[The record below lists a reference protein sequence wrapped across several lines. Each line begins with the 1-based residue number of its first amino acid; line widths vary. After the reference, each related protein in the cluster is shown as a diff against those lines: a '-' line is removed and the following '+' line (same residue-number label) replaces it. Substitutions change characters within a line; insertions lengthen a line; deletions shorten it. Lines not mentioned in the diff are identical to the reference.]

1 MFSSRGSGGRAPE
14 RPSLRRSSR
23 PTSTNGKPLDLP
35 PRIALV
41 LGGGGLKGFA
51 HIGALRAFEERGV
64 HPTVVAGTSIG
75 AMIAAAYVGGMPLAE
90 MERRALSLTK
100 RDLFRIDH
108 FSMVAKRMLAPAL
121 YLERPLQD
129 LVEEIVPHGTFRE
142 LQMPLLV
149 NTVDLEDAAQVLW
162 GLPGLQ
168 DVTVRDAVYASC
180 ALPGFFPPRII
191 GGRTC
196 ADGGVID
203 NVPVVPA
210 SHGMDAVV
218 AVDVGSTNIARERRI
233 AEKGFAA
240 IYMRAAQVMMKS
252 LQHQQLAAWLRPPL
266 LLVRP
271 AVWRFHWF
279 SFANVDRMI
288 QLGYDAAQDALDRM
302 GSALLS
308 GGGVWPRRQVEVR
321 VSRERCI
328 GCTLCT
334 TLAPHVMAMDTDGKA
349 KVLASPVE
357 WSRADGDFVHQCP
370 TAAIEVEAIDAAG
383 RRQSLELPE
392 REG

>member
-1 MFSSRGSGGRAPE
+1 MHPDMASTPPKPPE

-23 PTSTNGKPLDLP
+23 TKGEPLALP
-35 PRIALV
+35 PRISLV

-64 HPTVVAGTSIG
+64 HPSLVAGTSIG

-90 MERRALSLTK
+90 MERRALALAK
-100 RDLFRIDH
+100 KDLFRIDH

-121 YLERPLQD
+121 YLERPLMK
-129 LVEEIVPHGTFRE
+129 LVEDIVPHGTFRD
-142 LQMPLLV
+142 LQLPLLV
-149 NTVDLEDAAQVLW
+149 NTTDLEDASQVLW

-168 DVTVRDAVYASC
+168 DVTVAEAVYASC
-180 ALPGFFPPRII
+180 ALPGFFPPGVL

-210 SHGMDAVV
+210 AHGMDAVI
-218 AVDVGSTNIARERRI
+218 AVDVGSTNIARARRI
-233 AEKGFAA
+233 KEKGFAA

-252 LQHQQLAAWLRPPL
+252 LQHQQLAGWQGPPL
-266 LLVRP
+266 LLIRP
-271 AVWRFHWF
+271 AVWHFNWF
-279 SFANVDRMI
+279 TFANVDRMI
-288 QLGYDAAQDALDRM
+288 ELGYEAANDALDRM

-308 GGGVWPRRQVEVR
+308 GGGVWPRRVVEVTVDR
-321 VSRERCI
+321 AKCI
-328 GCTLCT
+328 GCTLCAS
-334 TLAPHVMAMDTDGKA
+334 LAPRTMAMDQDGKA
-349 KVLASPVE
+349 QVLASPVE

-370 TAAIEVEAIDAAG
+370 TAAILVEALEPTG
-383 RRQSLELPE
+383 RRTTLELPVHE
-392 REG
+392 E